1 MLLSI
6 TTILSLTYQEQTMK
20 TKKWSEQVNQKINF
34 TNHIPPYYEIVFKLV
49 KNEVEIYKKLNYTM

>member
-1 MLLSI
+1 
-6 TTILSLTYQEQTMK
+6 MK